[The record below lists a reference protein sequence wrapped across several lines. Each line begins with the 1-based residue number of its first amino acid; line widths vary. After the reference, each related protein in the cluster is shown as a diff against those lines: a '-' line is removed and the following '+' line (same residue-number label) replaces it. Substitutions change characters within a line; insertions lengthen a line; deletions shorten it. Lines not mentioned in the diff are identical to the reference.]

1 MADPRTLVR
10 LTSELLWS
18 LRREGFAIAPSQS
31 LDVARAMVLLGF
43 EDRGRLADAVAGL
56 VDVRSARREA
66 YDAAFHAFFDADSRV
81 ELDERLARAGVTASE
96 RAAVREYLALLVEAG
111 AGDTTLAALLEGRG
125 ELTRLLA
132 ARPTAALLAGADAPL
147 RAGFVAHRV
156 LERLG
161 ATRAHSDLDALARDL
176 RGAFG
181 EARAAELMLLLRAEL
196 ARTLAEARQHV
207 RARARE
213 RERER
218 ERERGRPAG
227 PLETPF
233 DQLAPSE
240 IAEVRLA
247 VRRLVERLRGRDAV
261 RRRRAARGK
270 PAAGPTI
277 RRSFQTL
284 GIPVAPVFRA
294 RVRRRPRLVVLC
306 DISESVRHAA
316 RFLLELTYLAQS
328 LFDDT
333 RTFVFVSELGETTRL
348 FAERPI
354 SEALAAAFGG
364 AVVPIASN
372 SNYGRAL
379 RAFADAELEGIDRRT
394 TVIVLGDGRTNYL
407 DAGADAL
414 ARIAARAGA
423 VHWLC
428 PEARAAWASGDSAME
443 TYERHCTRVL
453 EVRTARD
460 LDRAVRAALG

>member
-18 LRREGFAIAPSQS
+18 LRREGFAISPSQA
-31 LDVARAMVLLGF
+31 LDVARAFVLLGF
-43 EDRGRLADAVAGL
+43 EDKGRLADAVAGL
-56 VDVRSARREA
+56 VDVRPPRREA
-66 YDAAFHAFFDADSRV
+66 FDAAFHAFFDADSRV
-81 ELDERLARAGVTASE
+81 ALDERLARAGATPSE

-111 AGDTTLAALLEGRG
+111 AGDATLDALLEGRG
-125 ELTRLLA
+125 ELSRLLA
-132 ARPTAALLAGADAPL
+132 ARPTAALLAGADSPL

-161 ATRAHSDLDALARDL
+161 ASRAHTDLDALAAHL

-181 EARAAELMLLLRAEL
+181 ETRAAELMLLLRAEL

-213 RERER
+213 VDRERER
-218 ERERGRPAG
+218 PKG

-233 DQLAPSE
+233 DELST
-240 IAEVRLA
+240 AEVADVRLA

-261 RRRRAARGK
+261 RRRRAARGR

-277 RRSFQTL
+277 RKSFQTL
-284 GIPVAPVFRA
+284 GVPIAPVFRA
-294 RVRRRPRLVVLC
+294 RRRRRPKLVVLC

-354 SEALAAAFGG
+354 SEALAAAYGG

-379 RAFADAELEGIDRRT
+379 RAFADAELTQGVDRRT
-394 TVIVLGDGRTNYL
+394 TVVVLGDGRTNYL
-407 DAGADAL
+407 DPGADAL
-414 ARIAARAGA
+414 ARVAARAGA
-423 VHWLC
+423 VYWLC
-428 PEARAAWASGDSAME
+428 PEARAGWASGDSAME
-443 TYERHCTRVL
+443 TYARHCTRVL
-453 EVRTARD
+453 EVRSAAE
-460 LDRAVRAALG
+460 LDRAVRVALG

>member
-18 LRREGFAIAPSQS
+18 LRREGFAIAPSQA
-31 LDVARAMVLLGF
+31 LDVARAFVLLGF
-43 EDRGRLADAVAGL
+43 EHEARLADAVAGL
-56 VDVRSARREA
+56 LDVRPARREA
-66 YDAAFHAFFDADSRV
+66 YDEAFHAFFDAGSRV
-81 ELDERLARAGVTASE
+81 ALDERLTRAGATDSE
-96 RAAVREYLALLVEAG
+96 RAAVREYLALLAEAG
-111 AGDTTLAALLEGRG
+111 AGDATLDALLEGRG
-125 ELTRLLA
+125 ELTRLLSTRA
-132 ARPTAALLAGADAPL
+132 AAGLLDTADSPL

-161 ATRAHSDLDALARDL
+161 ASRAHADLDALASHL

-181 EARAAELMLLLRAEL
+181 EARAAALMALLRAEL

-213 RERER
+213 VERDRERPR
-218 ERERGRPAG
+218 G
-227 PLETPF
+227 PLDTPF
-233 DQLAPSE
+233 DELSAAE
-240 IAEVRLA
+240 IVDARLA

-261 RRRRAARGK
+261 RRRRAARGR

-277 RRSFQTL
+277 RKSFQTL
-284 GIPVAPVFRA
+284 GVPIAPVFRA
-294 RVRRRPRLVVLC
+294 RRRRRPRLVVLC

-328 LFDDT
+328 LFHDT

-354 SEALAAAFGG
+354 SEALAAAYGG

-379 RAFADAELEGIDRRT
+379 RAFADAELTHAGGVDRRT

-407 DAGADAL
+407 DPGADAL

-423 VHWLC
+423 VYWLC
-428 PEARAAWASGDSAME
+428 PEARAGWASGDSAME
-443 TYERHCTRVL
+443 TYARHCTRVL
-453 EVRTARD
+453 EVRSARE
-460 LDRAVRAALG
+460 LDRAVRVALG